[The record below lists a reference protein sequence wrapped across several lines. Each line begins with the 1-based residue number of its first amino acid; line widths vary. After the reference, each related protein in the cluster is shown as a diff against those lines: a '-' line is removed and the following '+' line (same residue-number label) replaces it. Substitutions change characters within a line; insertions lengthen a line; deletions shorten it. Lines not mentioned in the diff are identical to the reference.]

1 MRPDRGGQFV
11 GGEATDLALDIKD
24 CIDALDRCERQR
36 RDDRQLPAHLCR
48 DIGQHEEL
56 APAVRPT
63 RSLRDR
69 PRFAASLVE
78 PVEAGIGIGLK
89 DSSVSFEM
97 ALEELEAA
105 AAEDEVA
112 AERAAAS
119 PEETTAVRGFS
130 RKKPSRKPFPAHLP
144 RQSTSPFR

>member
-1 MRPDRGGQFV
+1 
-11 GGEATDLALDIKD
+11 DLALDIKD
-24 CIDALDRCERQR
+24 RIDALDRCERQR
-36 RDDRQLPAHLCR
+36 RDDRQLPAYLGR

-97 ALEELEAA
+97 ALGVIAGSVARVEEHGCRRITGRPAFCRRPPA
-105 AAEDEVA
+105 SAV
-112 AERAAAS
+112 ERGAIGLALTHS
-119 PEETTAVRGFS
+119 PSCKRW
-130 RKKPSRKPFPAHLP
+130 P
-144 RQSTSPFR
+144 